1 MQIEPKHLEIVK
13 SILHSKP
20 QAFYVFG
27 SRANNTARELSDLDI
42 LVKSSISTLEL
53 SQLRE
58 EFEES
63 NLPFKVDLVVWQEI
77 STSFRNKILKDMT
90 PI

>member
-13 SILHSKP
+13 SILHAKP

-27 SRANNTARELSDLDI
+27 SRANNTARQLSDLDI

-90 PI
+90 AI